1 MIFFTGDLHGEID
14 IKKLNS
20 KNCPAK
26 ENDYV
31 IICGDFGLIWN
42 KPNQKGYKTD
52 QYWLKWLENKPFTTL
67 FVDGNHENFDIL
79 DNLPVET
86 WRGGKVHKI
95 NSKVIHL
102 MRGQIF
108 TIEGKKIFTFGG
120 AASHDKWT
128 RVPNI
133 SWWKREMPSMLEY
146 NEGLDNL
153 IENDWRVDYVVTH
166 CAPSHIQNQICS
178 WYERDELNSFLQVIS
193 KKLKFKA
200 WYFGHYHKNDTFIQ
214 EKENKLYQVLYNKIV
229 TSY

>member
-79 DNLPVET
+79 DSLPIET

-153 IENDWRVDYVVTH
+153 IENDWQVDYVVTH
-166 CAPSHIQNQICS
+166 CAPTTVQQQINQY
-178 WYERDELNSFLQVIS
+178 YEKDELNGFLEIIS
-193 KKLKFKA
+193 KDLKFDT
-200 WYFGHYHKNDTFIQ
+200 WFFGHYHEDNTFIQ
-214 EKENKLYQVLYNKIV
+214 KEENKTYKVLYNKII
-229 TSY
+229 TTN